1 LVFVRRVLVTA
12 ACLVLGAVSPANAF
26 AKDPDLKI
34 AMSDGVVIA
43 ATLYVPDGEPPVGGW
58 PAVMLLH
65 GIGESRSDGD
75 NALGMSINSLAETF
89 LRPQG
94 YAVLTFD
101 ARGHGAS
108 GGVVAIDGP
117 REITD
122 VRQLFD
128 WLVSRPFVNRDRIG
142 AFGYSYGGGAIWR
155 AAVEG
160 VPFAAIEPAVCW
172 TDLYRA
178 LVPQDLARSGVILG
192 FYQSI
197 AGRVAPEIDPI
208 LQAALAGRDLGRVR
222 AFAAERSSRPR
233 LSGLRVPTFMLQGRR
248 DFAFDLEHA
257 LSAYRL
263 LRGPKRLYLAD
274 FGHAP
279 SARPGDEPYY
289 VLPQARAWF
298 DRFLKGLPN
307 GIDRRPPVEL
317 ARDPWTGRTSS
328 YAGLPARKTLRIVFA
343 GAGSIGARGKVA
355 RTRRLPRGRHE
366 TFGAPTVRVAL
377 ASSTGWPHVVAVL
390 SALTPRGREIVV
402 SSGGARVRL
411 NRKAKTV
418 AVRLVSQVTNIPP
431 GSRLRLTVAA
441 ASTAQSPSNLLYLTN
456 VPASARLAVGKASVT
471 LPLLARPVSR

>member
-1 LVFVRRVLVTA
+1 VRRVLLTVSM
-12 ACLVLGAVSPANAF
+12 LVAFVSPATAF
-26 AKDPDLKI
+26 AKDPDI
-34 AMSDGVVIA
+34 RITMSDGVGITA
-43 ATLYVPDGEPPVGGW
+43 NLYLPDGDPPEGGW

-65 GIGESRSDGD
+65 GIGESRTDGD

-94 YAVLTFD
+94 YAALTFD

-108 GGVVAIDGP
+108 GGVVAVDGP
-117 REITD
+117 REIAD
-122 VRQLFD
+122 VRELFA
-128 WLVSRPFVNRDRIG
+128 WLASRRHINRTRIG

-155 AAVEG
+155 AAVDG

-172 TDLYRA
+172 TDLYQA

-197 AGRVAPEIDPI
+197 AGRVAPEVDPV
-208 LQAALAGRDLGRVR
+208 LRAALAGENLGSVRD
-222 AFAAERSSRPR
+222 FAAERSSRPR

-257 LSAYRL
+257 LSAYRR
-263 LRGPKRLYLAD
+263 LRGPKRLYIAD

-279 SARPGDEPYY
+279 STKPGDELYY

-317 ARDPWTGRTSS
+317 ARDPWTSTTSS
-328 YAGLPARKTLRIVFA
+328 YAGLPARKTLRIAFP
-343 GAGSIGARGKVA
+343 GAGSIGPRGKVA
-355 RTRRLPRGRHE
+355 RTRRLPPGRHE
-366 TFGAPTVRVAL
+366 TFGAPTVQLAV

-411 NRKAKTV
+411 TRKAKAV
-418 AVRLVSQVTNIPP
+418 VVRLISQVTSIPP

-441 ASTAQSPSNLLYLTN
+441 ASTAQSPRNLLYLTN
-456 VPASARLAVGKASVT
+456 VPASARLAVGNAAVT